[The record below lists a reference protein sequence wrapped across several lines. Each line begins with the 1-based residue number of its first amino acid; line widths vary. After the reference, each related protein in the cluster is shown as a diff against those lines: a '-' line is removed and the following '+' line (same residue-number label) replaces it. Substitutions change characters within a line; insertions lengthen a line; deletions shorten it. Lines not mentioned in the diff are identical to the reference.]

1 MCRFFVIILLALL
14 PFQFTWAAVASYCGH
29 ESDAQAQHF
38 GHHEHQHHGDSTV
51 DQDNGDVAGK
61 TLGSSDLDCGHC
73 HGTCSALPAPGDGL
87 MPLAIAS
94 HPATLDEGI
103 VRAVWMTADEIRACP
118 ERHRSPLVLECLET
132 YLSGARYPLSILTI
146 HDSVFAPP
154 AAVRSA

>member
-1 MCRFFVIILLALL
+1 MRRWFAIALLALL

-38 GHHEHQHHGDSTV
+38 GHHEHQHHADTTVAQDGGDF
-51 DQDNGDVAGK
+51 AGK

-73 HGTCSALPAPGDGL
+73 HGTCSAMPTPGDGL

-103 VRAVWMTADEIRACP
+103 MRTLSHSPP
-118 ERHRSPLVLECLET
+118 ERPQWAPL
-132 YLSGARYPLSILTI
+132 A
-146 HDSVFAPP
+146 
-154 AAVRSA
+154 